1 MGEDSGIRDDDA
13 TTSGEH
19 RAVRIAVRIGAGT
32 ATRRRDDQHCGPGM
46 RTRVRIAVRIEAVR
60 IEAQTDDTTARCEEA
75 TTTRRRHGGVF
86 GK

>member
-1 MGEDSGIRDDDA
+1 M
-13 TTSGEH
+13 
-19 RAVRIAVRIGAGT
+19 RIGAGT

-60 IEAQTDDTTARCEEA
+60 IEAVRIEAQTDDTTARCEET
-75 TTTRRRHGGVF
+75 TTTRRRHGGAF